1 MLPFLINK
9 MAYPEQTDWC
19 LFMGWPVISVVENK
33 VFNFDNLG
41 VGVYSDCSN
50 AVKKKLKL

>member
-1 MLPFLINK
+1 

-33 VFNFDNLG
+33 VFNFGNLG